1 MTGRAYRVSE
11 LAELWGTTPKRI
23 YELIREGNLRAFSIS
38 TNPLSRGGI
47 RISEEA
53 KTKWETERA
62 RANEKGKKPQEPE
75 IDPLRAIC

>member
-23 YELIREGNLRAFSIS
+23 YALIREGNLKAFSIS
-38 TNPLSRGGI
+38 NDPNSRGGI

-53 KTKWETERA
+53 KTTWETERA
-62 RANEKGKKPQEPE
+62 LAKDKGKAPGLPGV
-75 IDPLRAIC
+75 DPLRAIC